1 MSTHSTSSNF
11 FATAF
16 RHRLAW
22 PLLTLVLL
30 LALNA
35 AFNPSFLHLEW
46 RDGHLYGSLID
57 ILNRAAP
64 LVLVSLGMTLV
75 IATRGIDISVGAV
88 VAIAAALAA
97 WMIGGSVVRAT
108 SAASRCRW
116 RSLAA
121 LGVALVCGLWN
132 GLLVARVG
140 MQPIIATL
148 ILMVAGRG
156 IAQLITGG
164 QIITIYYAAL
174 LLPRQRLPARAC
186 PSRSSSWRWCSSRCY
201 LAITRTAL
209 GLFIQAVG
217 INPTAARVA
226 GVQARRLVV
235 GAYAF
240 CGVCAGVAGLLI
252 SSNVKSADGNNAGQ
266 LLELDA
272 ILAVTL
278 GGTALTGGRFSLV
291 GSVIGALI
299 IQTLT
304 YAIYSLGVPPEINL
318 VVKAVVVF
326 AVMLLQSPEF
336 RATLGQLVRRPA
348 LEGARAMS
356 AVMDKREAAATG
368 TTRRAPRTARAST
381 PSTCRWPPPS
391 RSSC

>member
-1 MSTHSTSSNF
+1 MAHSNSL
-11 FATAF
+11 ATAM
-16 RHRLAW
+16 RHRLVW
-22 PLLTLVLL
+22 PIVTLALL
-30 LALNA
+30 LMLNT
-35 AFNPSFLHLEW
+35 AFNASFLHIEW

-88 VAIAAALAA
+88 VAIAAATAA
-97 WMIGGSVVRAT
+97 WMIGGAVSGDV
-108 SAASRCRW
+108 SRFPLPLAI
-116 RSLAA
+116 LAA
-121 LGVALVCGLWN
+121 LAIALVCGLWN

-156 IAQLITGG
+156 IAQLITQG
-164 QIITIYYAAL
+164 QIITIYYKPYFFLGSGYLLGLPFSVFIAAGVFVL
-174 LLPRQRLPARAC
+174 L
-186 PSRSSSWRWCSSRCY
+186 Y
-201 LAITRTAL
+201 LTITRTAL

-226 GVQARRLVV
+226 GVQSRRLVL

-240 CGVCAGVAGLLI
+240 CGLCAGIAGLLI

-326 AVMLLQSPEF
+326 FVMLLQSPEF
-336 RATLGQLVRRPA
+336 RMTVRGWAQRPA
-348 LEGARAMS
+348 LGEVHS
-356 AVMDKREAAATG
+356 
-368 TTRRAPRTARAST
+368 
-381 PSTCRWPPPS
+381 
-391 RSSC
+391 